1 MSLKFRYFAF
11 FSSSRL
17 RDPIWDPPGLR
28 FGSLLAPKI
37 VENCLE
43 IRLGAP
49 KGRSR
54 ALWVGPEGVQERSK
68 RPPGGKNKGII
79 RATMAKRLPR
89 GLQDPSGSHFVAIL
103 EPF

>member
-1 MSLKFRYFAF
+1 M
-11 FSSSRL
+11 
-17 RDPIWDPPGLR
+17 
-28 FGSLLAPKI
+28 APKI

-54 ALWVGPEGVQERSK
+54 ALWIGPGGVQERSK
-68 RPPGGKNKGII
+68 RPPGGKNKGKI
-79 RATMAKRLPR
+79 RATIAKRLPS
-89 GLQDPSGSHFVAIL
+89 GLQDPSGGHFGAIL